1 MADHAIFGPAWQ
13 RQRGLLS
20 PREQAALAGARVSVL
35 GQGGV
40 GGVAAELLVRAG
52 VGRVSI
58 CDGDRF
64 EASNLNRQVGATR
77 DSLGRDKAEVMAERL
92 RGINPELDLRVLP
105 PVSDRASAERALAGA
120 AAGVLAIDALAPS
133 LRALRAARRL
143 QVPLVEALALPVIQ
157 VRVFQ
162 PHGPD
167 PEEGWPSQGQDLDQV
182 DPERLAEAYTRLEA
196 PRWRDGHGGAFTLE
210 ARAAL
215 AMAQG
220 AAPPSL
226 GPLVW
231 MAGALAALETMKL
244 IIGRGR
250 LACYPGGAA
259 LDPAAWRLHFDG

>member
-20 PREQAALAGARVSVL
+20 PREQEALAGARVSVL

-92 RGINPELDLRVLP
+92 RAINPELDLRVLP
-105 PVSDRASAERALAGA
+105 PVSDRTSAERALAGA
-120 AAGVLAIDALAPS
+120 AAGVLAIDALAPPCGPC
-133 LRALRAARRL
+133 APPAACRYPWWRPWPCRL
-143 QVPLVEALALPVIQ
+143 SKCGCFNPMARTPKRLA
-157 VRVFQ
+157 Q
-162 PHGPD
+162 P
-167 PEEGWPSQGQDLDQV
+167 GQDLDQV